1 MRFET
6 GKKETTIFL
15 AGKYAYH
22 MVIFLTHSRLNMVIG
37 VMLIKKHVDRE
48 NKMQC
53 IKNSTLGELMTSV
66 LLKIMLY

>member
-1 MRFET
+1 
-6 GKKETTIFL
+6 
-15 AGKYAYH
+15 
-22 MVIFLTHSRLNMVIG
+22 MVIG